1 MPYFLSAFADEI
13 SPDIQIQMDHLH
25 ENGLSFCAMRG
36 ANGKN
41 VMEFE
46 DFQIKLMSQQFF
58 NRKIRFSCIGSPVG
72 KTQITEPLDFEIK
85 RLRRAIEIARG
96 FETKIVRVFSFYIPK
111 GDDPAKHKD
120 EVFRRM
126 RELAKV
132 AKEEGINLLVENEK
146 GLYGDTGPRHAEVL
160 DAINEPHVKGA
171 FDFSNFVQIDDDPW
185 AAWQLSKKYIVDIH
199 IKDSKKDTKKECP
212 AGEGDGRVKDILR
225 DAFASGWKGFL
236 TFEPHLSDSQE
247 FKGFTGPKL
256 FKVAVDTL
264 KNVLVEVGAK

>member
-13 SPDIQIQMDHLH
+13 SPDIQIQMDHLL
-25 ENGLSFCAMRG
+25 ENGIQFCAMRG

-46 DFQIKLMSQQFF
+46 DFQIKLMKQQFH
-58 NRKIRFSCIGSPVG
+58 NRGIRFTCIGSPVG
-72 KTQITEPLDFEIK
+72 KTLVTDPLDFEVK

-96 FETKIVRVFSFYIPK
+96 FETKVVRIFSFYIPK
-111 GDDPAKHKD
+111 GEDPAKHKD

-126 RELAKV
+126 KELCNI
-132 AKEEGINLLVENEK
+132 AKEEGINILVENEK
-146 GLYGDTGPRHAEVL
+146 GLYGDTGPRHAEVIE
-160 DAINEPHVKGA
+160 AVGMPHVKGA

-199 IKDSKKDTKKECP
+199 IKDAKKDTKKECP